1 MLGSWRWN
9 AQASQLSPDYVALYL
24 SPKKIMIRLIHSS
37 YCHLENM
44 SIICLMGISLQSM
57 QRDRDQQEMAGLWL
71 IQLQKNER
79 SVF

>member
-1 MLGSWRWN
+1 
-9 AQASQLSPDYVALYL
+9 
-24 SPKKIMIRLIHSS
+24 
-37 YCHLENM
+37 
-44 SIICLMGISLQSM
+44 MGISLQSM